1 MIGLRDRLRTIT
13 GGAAATPVL
22 VLAGLNLVDE
32 FDRSAFYALTPEI
45 RDAFS
50 LSDTGIG
57 AIGVVAGA
65 FIVATALPMG
75 LLADR
80 FHRVRLS
87 AAAALLW
94 STMSIATGLAPALW
108 ALVIVRLLAGAG
120 RTANEVL
127 HPSLLGDYYEPR
139 TLPQVFK
146 LHRLANPLG
155 ITSAILAGFIGAQLG
170 WQWAFI
176 LLAIP
181 TFPLLLALLRLSE
194 PARGATIDPEHAAQA
209 DELGAIPF
217 AEARRRLYGIRSLK
231 RTWITSFLIG
241 TGAISIGQLLVLYF
255 EQVYAFG
262 PTARGLV
269 TFLWGAGTV
278 MGLFVGGSLATKAIT
293 TDNEPTLALI
303 NARSAFVFAL
313 SLWLTAG
320 APWAALALV
329 GAFGVGIGTGL
340 FQPAYY
346 ALVGRI
352 APARIR
358 SQAYA
363 WAIVHVATGALVGIV
378 FFEIGDTQGYRLSL
392 SILAVVVVAAGLVAR
407 SAAAFVRRDM
417 EQADMSLATAAELR
431 AELETTGSRALLT
444 CRSVEVAYG
453 PVQVLFGVDLEVRQG
468 EIVALLG
475 TNGAGKSTLL
485 KAISGLVPARGG
497 AIYFDGS
504 DITHADGNRTAAMGI
519 AHVPGGKAIFPTL
532 TVREHLRLAG
542 WLEDDDA
549 HVAQS
554 TQEVFELFPVLGD
567 RREQLA
573 GNLSGGEQQMLGLAM
588 AFITRPKLLI
598 IDELS
603 LGLAPTIVA
612 DLLEVVRRFR
622 ERGAAVLLVE
632 QSVNVALTLAERA
645 YFLEKGEVR
654 FDGPT
659 AELLDR
665 GDILRSVFLRGA
677 AAGTPTA
684 DVDASGGMGAPSG
697 NGQATSAPRDD
708 TIELAAVTPA
718 TAVLE
723 VSNVT
728 KAFGGIVAISDASLR
743 LHDREILGIIGP
755 NGAGKTTLFDLISGF
770 VAPDAGTITLAGT
783 DITGV
788 SPHQR
793 ARLGLGRSFQD
804 ARLVPS
810 LSVAENLALGL
821 DRHLEHHDHLASM
834 LRLPAIVRLEED
846 VAWTVEDLV
855 ELMGLGAYRD
865 KLVRELSTGTRRVV
879 DLAMMIGHDPDVLLL
894 DEPSSGIAQRE
905 TEALGPLLRR
915 IQAEAGCAMLV
926 IEHDMPLIT
935 AVSDRMVAMDLGR
948 PIAEGTPDDVTRDD
962 HVVTSYLGGDLAAIR
977 RSGAVTPA

>member
-1 MIGLRDRLRTIT
+1 M
-13 GGAAATPVL
+13 L

-32 FDRSAFYALTPEI
+32 FDRSAFYALIPEI
-45 RDAFS
+45 RDAFA

-87 AAAALLW
+87 AGAALLW

-127 HPSLLGDYYEPR
+127 HPSLLGDYYAPR
-139 TLPQVFK
+139 ALPQVFK

-155 ITSAILAGFIGAQLG
+155 ITSALLAGFIGATLG
-170 WQWAFI
+170 WQWAFF

-181 TFPLLLALLRLSE
+181 TFPLLLALLRLKE
-194 PARGATIDPEHAAQA
+194 PVRGATIDPEHAAQA
-209 DELGAIPF
+209 DNLGTIPF
-217 AEARRRLYGIRSLK
+217 AEARRRLYAIRSLK

-255 EQVYAFG
+255 EQVHRFG

-278 MGLFVGGSLATKAIT
+278 VGLFLGGSRATRAVAE
-293 TDNEPTLALI
+293 DDEPTLALI
-303 NARSAFVFAL
+303 NARSSFTFAV
-313 SLWLTAG
+313 SLWLTAA
-320 APWAALALV
+320 APWAALSLV

-363 WAIVHVATGALVGIV
+363 WAILHVATGALVGIV

-392 SILAVVVVAAGLVAR
+392 SILAAVVVVAGFVAR
-407 SAAAFVRRDM
+407 SAAAFVRRDVQ
-417 EQADMSLATAAELR
+417 QADMSLATAAELR
-431 AELETTGSRALLT
+431 DELKATGRQSLLT

-453 PVQVLFGVDLEVRQG
+453 PVQVLFGVDLEVHAG

-485 KAISGLVPARGG
+485 RAISGLTGTRGG
-497 AIYFDGS
+497 AIYFDGT

-519 AHVPGGKAIFPTL
+519 AHVPGGRAIFPTL
-532 TVREHLRLAG
+532 TVREHLRLAA
-542 WLEDDDA
+542 WLEDDHA
-549 HVAQS
+549 HIKHA
-554 TQEVFELFPVLGD
+554 TQEVLELFPVLHD

-573 GNLSGGEQQMLGLAM
+573 GNLSGGEQQMLALAM
-588 AFITRPKLLI
+588 AFITRPKLLV

-612 DLLEVVRRFR
+612 DLLTVVRRFS
-622 ERGAAVLLVE
+622 ERGSAVLLVE

-659 AELLDR
+659 AQLLNR
-665 GDILRSVFLRGA
+665 TDILRSVFLQGA
-677 AAGTPTA
+677 AGQLGAADPAATVRVGAG
-684 DVDASGGMGAPSG
+684 PSG
-697 NGQATSAPRDD
+697 NGQVTLGPRDD
-708 TIELAAVTPA
+708 TVELAPTPVA
-718 TAVLE
+718 NVVLE
-723 VSNVT
+723 VRNVT
-728 KAFGGIVAISDASLR
+728 KSFGGIVAISDASLQ
-743 LHDREILGIIGP
+743 LYDHEILGIIGP

-770 VAPDAGTITLAGT
+770 LTPDGGTITLDGT
-783 DITGV
+783 DVTSV
-788 SPHQR
+788 PSHHR

-821 DRHLEHHDHLASM
+821 DRHLEHHDHLASL
-834 LRLPAIVRLEED
+834 LRLPGIVRLEED

-855 ELMGLGAYRD
+855 ELMGLGAYRN

-879 DLAMMIGHDPDVLLL
+879 DLAMMIGHDPKLLLL

-915 IQAEAGCAMLV
+915 IQSETGCAMLV

-935 AVSDRMVAMDLGR
+935 SLSDRIVAMDLGR
-948 PIAEGTPDDVTRDD
+948 PIAEGTPDEVTRDER
-962 HVVTSYLGGDLAAIR
+962 VVTSYLGGDLATIR
-977 RSGAVTPA
+977 RSGAVTSA

>member
-1 MIGLRDRLRTIT
+1 MSSLRSRLAATT

-45 RDAFS
+45 RDAFA

-80 FHRVRLS
+80 FDRVKLS
-87 AAAALLW
+87 AGAAVLW
-94 STMSIATGLAPALW
+94 ASMSILTGLAPALW

-127 HPSLLGDYYEPR
+127 HPSLLGDYYQPR
-139 TLPQVFK
+139 VLPQVFR

-155 ITSAILAGFIGAQLG
+155 ITSAILAGFIAAQLG
-170 WQWAFI
+170 WQWAFF

-181 TFPLLLALLRLSE
+181 TFPLLLALLRLPN
-194 PARGATIDPEHAAQA
+194 PARGATIDPEHASQA
-209 DELGAIPF
+209 DEAATIPF

-241 TGAISIGQLLVLYF
+241 TGAISIGQLLVLFF
-255 EQVYAFG
+255 EQVHAFG
-262 PTARGLV
+262 PTARGFV

-278 MGLFVGGSLATKAIT
+278 VGLFLGGAQASRAVAAGEERK
-293 TDNEPTLALI
+293 LALI
-303 NARSAFVFAL
+303 NARSAFTFAV
-313 SLWLTAG
+313 SLWVTAAG
-320 APWAALALV
+320 PWAAVSLA

-346 ALVGRI
+346 ALVGRV

-363 WAIVHVATGALVGIV
+363 WAIVHVATGALLGIV
-378 FFEIGDTQGYRLSL
+378 FFEIGDTAGYRLSL
-392 SILAVVVVAAGLVAR
+392 SILAIIVVLAGLVAR
-407 SAAAFVRRDM
+407 SAAAFVARDVQ
-417 EQADMSLATAAELR
+417 QADMSLAAAAQLR
-431 AELETTGSRALLT
+431 TQLLDTGQRALLA

-453 PVQVLFGVDLEVRQG
+453 PVQVLFGIDLEVHQQ

-485 KAISGLVPARGG
+485 KAISGLIPPIGG
-497 AIYFDGS
+497 AIYFDGR
-504 DITHADGNRTAAMGI
+504 DITSADGAQTAGMGI

-532 TVREHLRLAG
+532 TVREHLRLAA
-542 WLEDDDA
+542 WLEDDDEQ
-549 HVAQS
+549 VRQS
-554 TQEVFELFPVLGD
+554 VQEVLDLFPVLGD

-588 AFITRPKLLI
+588 AFITKPKLLI

-603 LGLAPTIVA
+603 LGLAPTIVG
-612 DLLEVVRRFR
+612 DLLDVVRRFR
-622 ERGAAVLLVE
+622 DRGCAVLLVE

-654 FDGPT
+654 FDGP
-659 AELLDR
+659 AGELLER
-665 GDILRSVFLRGA
+665 GDILRSVFLKGA
-677 AAGTPTA
+677 AAQLTAADPATA
-684 DVDASGGMGAPSG
+684 DVAVRRNGHRSPAADSETVELPTAAPE
-697 NGQATSAPRDD
+697 T
-708 TIELAAVTPA
+708 TW
-718 TAVLE
+718 VLE
-723 VSNVT
+723 VREVAKS
-728 KAFGGIVAISDASLR
+728 FGGISALDNVSVR
-743 LHDREILGIIGP
+743 LQAGEILGIIGP
-755 NGAGKTTLFDLISGF
+755 NGAGKTTLFDVVSGF
-770 VAPDAGTITLAGT
+770 LVPDRGVITLGGADVT
-783 DITGV
+783 DLP
-788 SPHQR
+788 PHRR
-793 ARLGLGRSFQD
+793 AQLGLGRSFQD
-804 ARLVPS
+804 ARLIPS
-810 LSVAENLALGL
+810 LSVAENLGLAL
-821 DRHLEHHDHLASM
+821 DRHLAHRDHLASL
-834 LRLPAIVRLEED
+834 LRLPGIVRLEED
-846 VAWTVEDLV
+846 VAWSVADLV
-855 ELMGLGAYRD
+855 ELLGLGAYRN
-865 KLVRELSTGTRRVV
+865 KLARELSTGTRRVV
-879 DLAMMIGHDPDVLLL
+879 DLAMMVAHEPTVLLL

-915 IQAEAGCAMLV
+915 IQTETGCAMLV

-935 AVSDRMVAMDLGR
+935 SLSDRMVALDLGSV
-948 PIAEGTPDDVTRDD
+948 IAEGTPDEVTHDER
-962 HVVTSYLGGDLAAIR
+962 VVTSYLGGDLAVIR
-977 RSGAVTPA
+977 RSGAVTPT

>member
-1 MIGLRDRLRTIT
+1 MSRVRDRLKTAT
-13 GGAAATPVL
+13 GGAAVTPVL

-45 RDAFS
+45 RDAFA

-65 FIVATALPMG
+65 FIIATALPMG

-80 FHRVRLS
+80 FNRVRLS
-87 AAAALLW
+87 AGAALLW

-108 ALVIVRLLAGAG
+108 ALVIIRLLAGAG

-155 ITSAILAGFIGAQLG
+155 ITSAILAGFIGATLG
-170 WQWAFI
+170 WQWAFF

-181 TFPLLLALLRLSE
+181 TFPLLLALLRLPE
-194 PARGATIDPEHAAQA
+194 PARGATIDPQNAAQPN
-209 DELGAIPF
+209 DLGTIPF
-217 AEARRRLYGIRSLK
+217 AEARRRLYAIGSLK

-255 EQVYAFG
+255 EQVHRFG
-262 PTARGLV
+262 PTARGFV

-278 MGLFVGGSLATKAIT
+278 AGLFVGGSLASRAIN
-293 TDNEPTLALI
+293 DDDEPTLALI
-303 NARSAFVFAL
+303 NARSAFTFAL

-320 APWAALALV
+320 APWVALSLV
-329 GAFGVGIGTGL
+329 GAFGVGVGTGL

-392 SILAVVVVAAGLVAR
+392 SILAAVVVVAGLVAR
-407 SAAAFVRRDM
+407 SAAAFVRRDV
-417 EQADMSLATAAELR
+417 EQADMSLATAADLR
-431 AELETTGSRALLT
+431 ADLEATGHRALLT

-453 PVQVLFGVDLEVRQG
+453 PVQVLFGVDLEVHEG
-468 EIVALLG
+468 EVVALLG

-485 KAISGLVPARGG
+485 KAVSGLVATRGG
-497 AIYFDGS
+497 AIYFDGA
-504 DITHADGNRTAAMGI
+504 DITHADGNRTAEMGI

-532 TVREHLRLAG
+532 TVREHLRLAA
-542 WLEDDDA
+542 WLENDQDLVKQA
-549 HVAQS
+549 
-554 TQEVFELFPVLGD
+554 TQEVFELFPVLHD
-567 RREQLA
+567 RQEQLA

-588 AFITRPKLLI
+588 ALITRPKLLI

-603 LGLAPTIVA
+603 LGLAPAIVA
-612 DLLEVVRRFR
+612 DLLTVVRRLR
-622 ERGAAVLLVE
+622 ERGSAVLLVE

-665 GDILRSVFLRGA
+665 GDILRSVFLQGA
-677 AAGTPTA
+677 AGQLATPQPSGQAAG
-684 DVDASGGMGAPSG
+684 PSG
-697 NGQATSAPRDD
+697 NGQATPSPSDE
-708 TIELAAVTPA
+708 TIELPPA
-718 TAVLE
+718 PVATVALE
-723 VSNVT
+723 VANLT
-728 KAFGGIVAISDASLR
+728 KFFGGIVAISDASLQ
-743 LHDREILGIIGP
+743 LHDGEILGIIGP

-770 VAPDAGTITLAGT
+770 LTPEAGTITLAGT
-783 DITGV
+783 DVTRTA
-788 SPHQR
+788 PQHR

-804 ARLVPS
+804 ARLIPS

-821 DRHLEHHDHLASM
+821 DRHLIHHDHLASM
-834 LRLPAIVRLEED
+834 LRLPGIVRLEED

-879 DLAMMIGHDPDVLLL
+879 DLAMMIGHDPSVLLL

-915 IQAEAGCAMLV
+915 IQRETGCAMLV

-935 AVSDRMVAMDLGR
+935 TVSDRMVAMELGT
-948 PIAEGTPDDVTRDD
+948 PIAEGTPDEVIRDER
-962 HVVTSYLGGDLAAIR
+962 VVTSYLGGDLAAIR
-977 RSGAVTPA
+977 RSGAVTRA